1 MNEKLQYATMLEIP
15 VNTCSVTF
23 TPAKKRKNKKKKK
36 VNHETVKQELLNKVN
51 TEFDEQNAV
60 SYEDN
65 NDTVYDNLPDTY
77 NEANLEEQ
85 SFENLKPKKGGKFS
99 IIGVQIAVVGA
110 LIATIFLTNAFYP
123 DSGINAFMNQVF
135 GSNNEQV
142 ATVDDRVYSD
152 FAPVIAIADGNTVA
166 LNDGV
171 INFSGEGSIYAPC
184 NGKISAITLGED
196 GKYTIEV
203 THSENFKT
211 LLSGIDYAYVGLDD
225 EVYFNIPVG
234 YVEAGGVQ
242 MCFKGED
249 GVSITDYEIVDNAI
263 IWAV

>member
-36 VNHETVKQELLNKVN
+36 PSLETVKQELLNKVN
-51 TEFDEQNAV
+51 TEIDEQNARN
-60 SYEDN
+60 YEDN
-65 NDTVYDNLPDTY
+65 NDIVYDNLPESYAELDIEN
-77 NEANLEEQ
+77 NET
-85 SFENLKPKKGGKFS
+85 ENIKSKKSGKIS
-99 IIGVQIAVVGA
+99 VIGVQIAIVGA
-110 LIATIFLTNAFYP
+110 LIAAIFLTNAFYP
-123 DSGINAFMNQVF
+123 DSGINAFMNEVF
-135 GSNNEQV
+135 GSNDQQV
-142 ATVDDRVYSD
+142 STVDERVYKD
-152 FAPVIAIADGNTVA
+152 FAPVIAIADGSSVA
-166 LNDGV
+166 LNNGV

-234 YVEAGGVQ
+234 YVEAGSVQ